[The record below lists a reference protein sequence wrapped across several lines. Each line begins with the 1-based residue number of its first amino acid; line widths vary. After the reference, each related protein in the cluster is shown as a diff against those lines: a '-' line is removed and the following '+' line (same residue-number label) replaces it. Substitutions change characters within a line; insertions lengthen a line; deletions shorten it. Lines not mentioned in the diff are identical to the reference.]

1 MKNQIKNLL
10 RAGVFM
16 LAAVLAFAFTKPV
29 DALQPKYAV
38 DSQGRLYDLTGVNQG
53 SGVNE
58 YQCILS
64 ENTCTWADIDLTTPM
79 QTEAQF
85 VPGSGLQPIGE

>member
-1 MKNQIKNLL
+1 MKFSVPSLL
-10 RAGVFM
+10 RSSVFIM
-16 LAAVLAFAFTKPV
+16 AAVFAFAFTKPT
-29 DALQPKYAV
+29 DPMQPKYAV

-53 SGVNE
+53 NGVNE
-58 YQCILS
+58 YQCIFS